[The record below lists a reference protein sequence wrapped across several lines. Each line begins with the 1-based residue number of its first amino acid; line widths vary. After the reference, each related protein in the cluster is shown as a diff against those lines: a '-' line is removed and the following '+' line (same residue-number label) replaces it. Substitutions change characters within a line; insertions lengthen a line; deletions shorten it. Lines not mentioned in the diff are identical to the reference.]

1 MKNHQARVAGLS
13 TGRDLIILLFLAA
26 SLLASPVF
34 STTYQVCSGCG
45 YATLGDAVNSG
56 ILADGDVIAVATGSY
71 EEAAQLNLG
80 VSGITLQFNNVSV
93 SCSACNTGPWF
104 SLLADSVM
112 EGTLTILDS
121 FMSVESAST
130 FQQNGNISI
139 SSKTTTGVSI
149 TTSATWIQKGTLSVQ
164 LQVGASGSGVQLG
177 NNGQWTQDGAATIH
191 VTNSSSGYGVYLN
204 GVSATWQQNGP
215 LTIETEYSG
224 AGVLLTASP
233 TWTQVGDVNITAL
246 GTKGVEL
253 QSTSLWV
260 QTGKTYITATGGVAA
275 VTLGGTSS
283 WQQNNTGQMLVS
295 DTTGVVFLTN
305 ATWLQSG
312 GMNIDITS
320 TNAAIKSI
328 GVDMRT
334 AGIWAQSNTI
344 AFGSTGSNVEAISCT
359 GSVIPGWTSS
369 GTISGN
375 TGSCVP
381 SGTAAASATPSN
393 TPPTSVTPMPTASP
407 TRTPTPTPSITPS
420 PSHTPTPTTSITPSP
435 SRTPTPTPSS
445 TASPSI
451 SRTPSPSV
459 TPSFSPSSS
468 PVYLVSNTTTVE
480 SVPVL
485 QFNLTA
491 PDIILLPKDNQ
502 GTVQSKAAVGVSL
515 AQLKEVDDDG
525 VTVRLGTTVS
535 GSWKAVVDSE
545 LGASSSYLFTGGLD
559 TFDAAGNP
567 VATSNSSGSRVE
579 LQFYL
584 FDTKTNISVGD
595 LAFDALPSLA
605 KFSIR
610 LFDWQ
615 WASPADRIEL
625 RMKINPSFA
634 NFTRQLNTPKAGV
647 TTFIMTGQYAEQ
659 DTKSQLRLIDTIE
672 LDGRQVGSGVLFDLD
687 AATSELVLRFD
698 YFNST
703 LVYDPDLGVLFG
715 SPAKGDGSSGSDSMP
730 LIIAVS
736 VAIPVAIVIVIGA
749 AVLITVIAHRNRKQR
764 RRRLTKTMQMH
775 QL

>member
-1 MKNHQARVAGLS
+1 M
-13 TGRDLIILLFLAA
+13 
-26 SLLASPVF
+26 
-34 STTYQVCSGCG
+34 
-45 YATLGDAVNSG
+45 
-56 ILADGDVIAVATGSY
+56 
-71 EEAAQLNLG
+71 
-80 VSGITLQFNNVSV
+80 
-93 SCSACNTGPWF
+93 
-104 SLLADSVM
+104 
-112 EGTLTILDS
+112 
-121 FMSVESAST
+121 
-130 FQQNGNISI
+130 
-139 SSKTTTGVSI
+139 
-149 TTSATWIQKGTLSVQ
+149 
-164 LQVGASGSGVQLG
+164 
-177 NNGQWTQDGAATIH
+177 
-191 VTNSSSGYGVYLN
+191 
-204 GVSATWQQNGP
+204 
-215 LTIETEYSG
+215 
-224 AGVLLTASP
+224 
-233 TWTQVGDVNITAL
+233 
-246 GTKGVEL
+246 
-253 QSTSLWV
+253 
-260 QTGKTYITATGGVAA
+260 
-275 VTLGGTSS
+275 
-283 WQQNNTGQMLVS
+283 
-295 DTTGVVFLTN
+295 
-305 ATWLQSG
+305 
-312 GMNIDITS
+312 
-320 TNAAIKSI
+320 
-328 GVDMRT
+328 
-334 AGIWAQSNTI
+334 
-344 AFGSTGSNVEAISCT
+344 
-359 GSVIPGWTSS
+359 
-369 GTISGN
+369 
-375 TGSCVP
+375 
-381 SGTAAASATPSN
+381 
-393 TPPTSVTPMPTASP
+393 
-407 TRTPTPTPSITPS
+407 
-420 PSHTPTPTTSITPSP
+420 
-435 SRTPTPTPSS
+435 
-445 TASPSI
+445 
-451 SRTPSPSV
+451 

>member
-1 MKNHQARVAGLS
+1 MKNDRAPVAS
-13 TGRDLIILLFLAA
+13 QSIGRDLIILLFLTA

-34 STTYQVCSGCG
+34 SVTITVCSSGCG
-45 YATLGDAVNSG
+45 YPSIGEAVN
-56 ILADGDVIAVATGSY
+56 AAAPGDTVVVAAGNY
-71 EEAAQLNLG
+71 EETSQLNSI
-80 VSGITLQFNNVSV
+80 VSGITLQFDDVSV
-93 SCSACNTGPWF
+93 SCSQCSAGPWF
-104 SLLADSVM
+104 SLLADAVM
-112 EGTLTILDS
+112 EGTLTIVDS
-121 FMSVESAST
+121 FMSVDDST

-139 SSKTTTGVSI
+139 SSKTATGVSI
-149 TTSATWIQKGTLSVQ
+149 STGATWAQKGTLSVQ
-164 LQVGASGSGVQLG
+164 LQAGASGSGVQVGG
-177 NNGQWTQDGAATIH
+177 NSHWIQDGAATIH
-191 VTNSSSGYGVYLN
+191 VTNSTSGYGVYLN
-204 GVSATWQQNGP
+204 GVGATWQQNGL

-224 AGVLLTASP
+224 AGV
-233 TWTQVGDVNITAL
+233 
-246 GTKGVEL
+246 EL
-253 QSTSLWV
+253 QTTSLWG
-260 QTGKTYITATGGVAA
+260 QAGKTLITATGGVA

-283 WQQNNTGQMLVS
+283 WQQNNTGQMRVS
-295 DTTGVVFLTN
+295 DTTGVAFLTN
-305 ATWLQSG
+305 ATWLQLA
-312 GMNIDITS
+312 GMTIEVTS

-334 AGIWAQSNTI
+334 AGIWVQSDSI
-344 AFGSTGSNVEAISCT
+344 AFGSTGSNVEAIACT
-359 GSVIPGWTSS
+359 GSVVPGWTSS
-369 GTISGN
+369 ANVSGY
-375 TGSCVP
+375 TGACAP
-381 SGTAAASATPSN
+381 SGTAAASATPSS
-393 TPPTSVTPMPTASP
+393 TPLASRTATPSAIPSRTPTPTASAWP
-407 TRTPTPTPSITPS
+407 TVTPTPTPSPS
-420 PSHTPTPTTSITPSP
+420 RTPTPTASISP
-435 SRTPTPTPSS
+435 TVSPTPTPTPSS
-445 TASPSI
+445 TASPST

-468 PVYLVSNTTTVE
+468 PVYLISNTTTVE

-485 QFNLTA
+485 KFNLTA

-525 VTVRLGTTVS
+525 ATVRLGTTVS
-535 GSWKAVVDSE
+535 GSWKPVVDSE

-559 TFDAAGNP
+559 TFDAAGDP
-567 VATSNSSGSRVE
+567 IATSNSSGSRVE

-595 LAFDALPSLA
+595 LAFDALPSFA

-625 RMKINPSFA
+625 RMKINPSFI
-634 NFTRQLNTPKAGV
+634 NFTRQPNTPQAGV
-647 TTFIMTGQYAEQ
+647 TTFILTGQYAAEQ
-659 DTKSQLRLIDTIE
+659 DTKTQLRLIDAIE

-715 SPAKGDGSSGSDSMP
+715 SPARGEGSSGSDSMP

-736 VAIPVAIVIVIGA
+736 VAVPVAIVLVIGA